1 VGAAKDVSEFTVS
14 ISYIYFDFM
23 SRTKTIKR
31 FLYHLLFWAIFFTG
45 WYLLRYE
52 DFSSKWLAVKIT
64 AVKVFDLALMVYI
77 TNLVLIPRLL
87 YKKKYVLFTVIY
99 VAMIFVS
106 SITKI
111 TIVFD
116 ILDTRISVWDNF
128 KTRLYDNIIPHY
140 LLVSTGAAIKLLTD
154 YARAQK
160 RLAEITKERAEA
172 ELKFL
177 KSQINPHFLFN
188 SLNSV
193 YFLIDKSNK
202 EAREALH
209 KFSEMLRYQLYECGG
224 ERIGIEKEL
233 VYLQDYV
240 DLQRL
245 RKDEQ
250 YRVNYSC
257 GPGLQGFSI
266 EPLLLIPFVENSF
279 KHLSHFGNG
288 KLNQVDIDVSRSN
301 GEFSF
306 SVANTVDYSSKGT
319 TEPVGGIGLTNVRR
333 RLELLY
339 PDKHTLDI
347 VEENGWFKVK
357 LKLKI

>member
-1 VGAAKDVSEFTVS
+1 
-14 ISYIYFDFM
+14 M
-23 SRTKTIKR
+23 SQGNAIKR
-31 FLYHLLFWAIFFTG
+31 FKLYHLLFWAVFFGG
-45 WYLLRYE
+45 WYFLRYQ
-52 DFSSKWLAVKIT
+52 DYATTWLGIKIT
-64 AVKVFDLALMVYI
+64 AIKVFDLALMVYI

-99 VAMIFVS
+99 VIMIFVS
-106 SITKI
+106 SVTKVTIIFEVLHVRHIT
-111 TIVFD
+111 
-116 ILDTRISVWDNF
+116 VWDDF
-128 KTRLYDNIIPHY
+128 KIRLYDNIIPHY
-140 LLVSTGAAIKLLTD
+140 LLVSTGAAAKLLVD

-193 YFLIDKSNK
+193 YFLIDKSNM

-233 VYLQDYV
+233 MYLQDYV

-257 GPGLQGFSI
+257 GPEVKGFSI

-279 KHLSHFGNG
+279 KHLSHFGSG
-288 KLNQVDIDVSRSN
+288 KLNQVDIDVTRSN

-306 SVANTVDYSSKGT
+306 AVANTVDYSSKGS
-319 TEPVGGIGLTNVRR
+319 TEPVGGIGLKNVRR

-347 VEENGWFKVK
+347 EEEDGWFKVK